1 MHYRFASKTLTFKI
15 HIFSFFILKNKDI
28 ISAILHIVSL
38 FLLYLPSIVP
48 FYSEGLNRPAL
59 MFNYILYNLCL
70 QEMNHQQLTEEND
83 ESDDCDSGNDE
94 PSDLVLF
101 EGLSG

>member
-1 MHYRFASKTLTFKI
+1 MYTLM
-15 HIFSFFILKNKDI
+15 
-28 ISAILHIVSL
+28 
-38 FLLYLPSIVP
+38 YC
-48 FYSEGLNRPAL
+48 
-59 MFNYILYNLCL
+59 LCL
-70 QEMNHQQLTEEND
+70 QDMNHQQLTEEND